1 MIELLV
7 FLGLAILIL
16 SAVMSVLLLFG
27 IVPLIDGLNVLLR
40 KIGLARASPETRAS
54 GQEHVGEVTH
64 EFSWDPNVGKAT
76 GKVFVKGE
84 IWNAECQPDLVDAL
98 PAGTRV
104 RVLYEEDL
112 LVRVL
117 GKAV

>member
-1 MIELLV
+1 MIEKRWPE
-7 FLGLAILIL
+7 FEAMCHAHHI
-16 SAVMSVLLLFG
+16 G
-27 IVPLIDGLNVLLR
+27 I
-40 KIGLARASPETRAS
+40 S
-54 GQEHVGEVTH
+54 QEHVGEVTH